1 MENRTERTV
10 GLGAHVE
17 VELVDKKGTRERLAF
32 DIVADREADFAAGR
46 LSESAPLAMSL
57 AGKRAGD
64 SVPYK
69 LGDLVEAR
77 VLSVGESRRAGSED
91 AAAEREEKLRRARSQ
106 AELGNV
112 ISFALT
118 FDSKWGD
125 YDPESIA
132 ENWDEDKPPPRD
144 EAEKKE

>member
-1 MENRTERTV
+1 MENQTELTV
-10 GLGAHVE
+10 TLGAHVE
-17 VELVDKKGTRERLAF
+17 VDLLDKKGTRERLAF

-46 LSESAPLAMSL
+46 LSENAPLARAL

-64 SVPYK
+64 SVPYNV
-69 LGDLVEAR
+69 GDLVEAR
-77 VLSVGESRRAGSED
+77 VLSVGESRRRPSED

-132 ENWDEDKPPPRD
+132 ENWDEDRPPPAD
-144 EAEKKE
+144 EPEKKE

>member
-1 MENRTERTV
+1 MENQEEFAV
-10 GLGAHVE
+10 ALGTRVE
-17 VELVDKKGTRERLAF
+17 VELVNKNGTRERLAF
-32 DIVADREADFAAGR
+32 DIVPDREADFAAGR
-46 LSESAPLAMSL
+46 LSENAPLAKAL

-64 SVPYK
+64 SVPYQV
-69 LGDLVEAR
+69 GDLVEAR
-77 VLSVGESRRAGSED
+77 VLSVGASRRAPGED

-132 ENWDEDKPPPRD
+132 ANWDEDKPPGD
-144 EAEKKE
+144 EPVKKE